1 MAYGYGRCT
10 NFDYCSIADA
20 RKDVAAPMG
29 EGFVCPECRKP
40 LRVPA
45 GVGRSGL
52 MVTAALGV
60 VLIAA
65 AGAGAYFLFGG
76 HGAAPSNAATP
87 ERVAET
93 APAPTQAPQI
103 PAAQAAV
110 APAPAAPAKTAMIEK
125 PVAAPVPA
133 ATPVPPAQAG
143 TVVLRLSGSNTVGAV
158 LGPKLAQSFL
168 AESGDS
174 NVSITP
180 SGTPDEVK
188 IVGQRGDKTEI
199 ITVAAHGSATAF
211 TDLGNNT
218 TDIGMASRRVK
229 PTEATSLSA
238 LGDMNSPANEH
249 VLALDGIAVVV
260 SPDNPVSALTLDQLR
275 GIFSGKLTDWSQLGQ
290 RAGAIHVYARDDKSG
305 TFDTFK
311 SLVLGSVK
319 LVATAQRIEDSR
331 ELSNDVT
338 QDRNGIGFIGLPYIL
353 SARAVPVSETGAAPL
368 LPNRLTV
375 GTEDYALSRRLF
387 LYTAANSTNPLV
399 RRFTDYA
406 LSASGQAIVEQAG
419 FIPLTITQAAAPV
432 PGTASAK
439 YRSLVAQATRLSTN
453 FRFLPNSTALDNRG
467 ERDLDRLVNYVVSV
481 HAQPS
486 QIILVGFAD
495 NQGNASSNMAVS
507 RKRAEAVAAGL
518 AQRGLKITHVAA
530 FGSDLP
536 VADNSTND
544 GREKNRRVEV
554 YIKL

>member
-1 MAYGYGRCT
+1 
-10 NFDYCSIADA
+10 
-20 RKDVAAPMG
+20 
-29 EGFVCPECRKP
+29 
-40 LRVPA
+40 
-45 GVGRSGL
+45 
-52 MVTAALGV
+52 
-60 VLIAA
+60 
-65 AGAGAYFLFGG
+65 
-76 HGAAPSNAATP
+76 
-87 ERVAET
+87 
-93 APAPTQAPQI
+93 
-103 PAAQAAV
+103 
-110 APAPAAPAKTAMIEK
+110 
-125 PVAAPVPA
+125 
-133 ATPVPPAQAG
+133 
-143 TVVLRLSGSNTVGAV
+143 VLRLSGSNTVGAV